1 MSLSICPWK
10 YGKRWVY
17 SITYDEALAD
27 LHRFAIPMHE
37 KYGIPGH
44 VEVVVGQM
52 GEIRNIGNSS
62 FNGYRHMNAG
72 ELRDLL
78 ARGWGAG
85 NHSWS
90 HEVITPETVDREIG
104 DAKKVLEEALGEPII
119 LYCSPGDNTNMSDHV
134 LEACRNYGYLGA
146 MSLTDALN
154 LPGDELFWINR
165 TALHDHYYPPFYS
178 AYDPYRNIRQA
189 QAVQGWLIDYCHC
202 PLETAVHPNKD
213 CSEAQLRQRL
223 ETILSEGGDD
233 VWCAVPEE
241 ALSYHLMRRHA
252 RIETVGGDGPEDAG
266 TRGEDAGTG
275 GDAGEM
281 GGGATGRNDVKVQR
295 YRINLPE
302 MPNQVPYRSLTLEA
316 SVPAAWC
323 RDPRVTVDGREL
335 AAEVVRPGVLRV
347 TTLVQDGTKVK
358 IGKPSLS

>member
-37 KYGIPGH
+37 EYGIPGH

-52 GEIRNIGNSS
+52 GEIRKIGNSS
-62 FNGYRHMNAG
+62 FNGYRHMNAD

-78 ARGWGAG
+78 ARGWGVG

-90 HEVITPETVDREIG
+90 HEIITPETVDREIG
-104 DAKKVLEEALGEPII
+104 QAKLVLEEALGEAII
-119 LYCSPGDNTNMSDHV
+119 LYCSPGDNTNMAGHV
-134 LEACRNYGYLGA
+134 LEACRRYGYLGA

-154 LPGDELFWINR
+154 LPGDEMFWINR

-178 AYDPYRNIRQA
+178 AFDPYRNIRLA
-189 QAVQGWLIDYCHC
+189 QELQGWLIDYCHC

-223 ETILSEGGDD
+223 ETVLSEGGDA
-233 VWCAVPEE
+233 VWCAMPEE

-252 RIETVGGDGPEDAG
+252 RIEMVGRGNGKVGDDNDEMESGAS
-266 TRGEDAGTG
+266 
-275 GDAGEM
+275 GDDDDNA
-281 GGGATGRNDVKVQR
+281 QR
-295 YRINLPE
+295 YRIALPE
-302 MPNQVPYRSLTLEA
+302 LPEQVPYQSLTLEVG
-316 SVPAAWC
+316 VPAAWC
-323 RDPRVTVDGREL
+323 RDPRVTVDGQEQS
-335 AAEVVRPGVLRV
+335 AEALRPGVLRV
-347 TTLVQDGTKVK
+347 TTLVKDGTEVEVRES
-358 IGKPSLS
+358 PRP

>member
-10 YGKRWVY
+10 YGKQWVY

-27 LHRFAIPMHE
+27 LHRFAVPMHE
-37 KYGIPGH
+37 EYGIPGH

-62 FNGYRHMNAG
+62 FNGYRHMNGA

-78 ARGWGAG
+78 ARGWGVG

-90 HEVITPETVDREIG
+90 HEVITPEMVDREIG
-104 DAKKVLEEALGEPII
+104 QAKEVLEEALGEPII
-119 LYCSPGDNTNMSDHV
+119 FYCSPGDNTNMSDHV
-134 LEACRNYGYLGA
+134 LEACRRHNYLGA

-189 QAVQGWLIDYCHC
+189 QTMQGWIIDYCHC

-223 ETILSEGGDD
+223 ETILSEGGDA

-252 RIETVGGDGPEDAG
+252 RIEEVGGNGTEDA
-266 TRGEDAGTG
+266 DPNA
-275 GDAGEM
+275 
-281 GGGATGRNDVKVQR
+281 QR
-295 YRINLPE
+295 YRIALPE
-302 MPNQVPYRSLTLEA
+302 LPGQVPYRSLTLEV

-323 RDPRVTVDGREL
+323 RDPRITVDGQEL
-335 AAEVVRPGVLRV
+335 AAEVLRPGVLRV
-347 TTLVQDGTKVK
+347 TTPVRKGTEVEVRN
-358 IGKPSLS
+358 PPRS

>member
-1 MSLSICPWK
+1 MSLNICPWK

-27 LHRFAIPMHE
+27 LHRFAVPMHE
-37 KYGIPGH
+37 EYGIPGH
-44 VEVVVGQM
+44 VEVVVGQL
-52 GEIRNIGNSS
+52 GEVRNIGASS
-62 FNGYRHMNAG
+62 FNGYRHMNAD

-78 ARGWGAG
+78 ARGWGVG

-90 HEVITPETVDREIG
+90 HEIITPETVEREIG
-104 DAKKVLEEALGEPII
+104 HAKEILGEALGEAII
-119 LYCSPGDNTNMSDHV
+119 LYCSPGDNTNMADHV
-134 LEACRNYGYLGA
+134 LEACRRYGYLGA

-165 TALHDHYYPPFYS
+165 TALHDYYYPPFYS

-213 CSEAQLRQRL
+213 CSEAQLRKRI
-223 ETILSEGGDD
+223 ETVLSEGGDA

-252 RIETVGGDGPEDAG
+252 RVEAEDEGETGN
-266 TRGEDAGTG
+266 TG
-275 GDAGEM
+275 GKSSDSKEEA
-281 GGGATGRNDVKVQR
+281 QR
-295 YRINLPE
+295 FRIDLPGLPE
-302 MPNQVPYRSLTLEA
+302 QVPYRSLSLEA

-323 RDPRVTVDGREL
+323 RDPRVVVDGREL
-335 AAEVVRPGVLRV
+335 SAEVVRPGVLRFTSPV
-347 TTLVQDGTKVK
+347 REGTEVVLC
-358 IGKPSLS
+358 GAPRL

>member
-1 MSLSICPWK
+1 MSLDICPWK

-27 LHRFAIPMHE
+27 LHRFAIPMHDE
-37 KYGIPGH
+37 YGIPGH

-62 FNGYRHMNAG
+62 FNGYRHMNGA

-78 ARGWGAG
+78 ARGWGVG

-90 HEVITPETVDREIG
+90 HEIITPEMVDKEIG
-104 DAKKVLEEALGEPII
+104 HAKEVLEEALGESII
-119 LYCSPGDNTNMSDHV
+119 LYCSPGDNTNMADHV
-134 LEACRNYGYLGA
+134 LEACRSSGYLGA

-154 LPGDELFWINR
+154 LPEDELFWINR

-178 AYDPYRNIRQA
+178 AFDPFRNIRQA

-223 ETILSEGGDD
+223 ETVLSEGGDA

-241 ALSYHLMRRHA
+241 ALSYHLVRRHA
-252 RIETVGGDGPEDAG
+252 RIEKIDSDGPQG
-266 TRGEDAGTG
+266 GVMGEDPAK
-275 GDAGEM
+275 A
-281 GGGATGRNDVKVQR
+281 QR
-295 YRINLPE
+295 FRIDLPALPE
-302 MPNQVPYRSLTLEA
+302 QVPYRSLTLEA

-323 RDPRVTVDGREL
+323 RDPRVVVDGMEL
-335 AAEVVRPGVLRV
+335 SPEVIRPGVLRV
-347 TTLVQDGTKVK
+347 TAPVGDGTRVEVRAT
-358 IGKPSLS
+358 LRQ